1 MYTHTSSDTHAR
13 RRPVPHPQ
21 AGEVLF
27 DLDQEATVN
36 AWTDQLVD
44 DDMQYTPKR
53 PATSASKRFT
63 STGARQRDGAEADNL
78 LEDCSVTEPL
88 SVNGGQWA
96 QQWADETT
104 SIKDTLAEVMMPCI
118 RVAAPLGREALD
130 TLRTRGAAWAEY
142 LQGPQ
147 RNAVSI
153 YPAKEPYANP
163 APAMRMLSKRKPASG
178 DPLSPVL
185 RPQTTTNRFSTFGSS
200 LKNIITS
207 ALVLEDDPIDTRAS
221 TGHCCGP
228 ATPRG
233 QPSAHYISSQTGQP
247 TASLRRRGGGEC
259 EELERPRGTSEPT
272 LAQAV
277 SIRVIVHSV
286 QKTDTLAGICL
297 KYGIKPAALRKANKL
312 WATDSIHL
320 RDQLYIPVHQCDSR
334 EVHLYN
340 TVMMNV
346 ESPFYRGDEITSTLG
361 QSVTSRTSCDSSP
374 STASNGIP
382 GARRDSWVSLP
393 ASPTSI
399 CSVRE
404 QPPLSSSTQ
413 PAVAAPLD
421 IRSVP
426 VNSLKYF
433 TPGPHAK

>member
-13 RRPVPHPQ
+13 RRPVPHAQ
-21 AGEVLF
+21 TGQVLF

-36 AWTDQLVD
+36 DWSDQLVD
-44 DDMQYTPKR
+44 DDLHYTPKP
-53 PATSASKRFT
+53 PAVASSKRFT
-63 STGARQRDGAEADNL
+63 NTRPRQQGGAEADTL
-78 LEDCSVTEPL
+78 LGDYSGTESL
-88 SVNGGQWA
+88 SANRGHWA
-96 QQWADETT
+96 QQWADETA
-104 SIKDTLAEVMMPCI
+104 SIKDSLAEVVMPCI

-130 TLRTRGAAWAEY
+130 TLRTQGAVWSEY

-147 RNAVSI
+147 RNTVSI
-153 YPAKEPYANP
+153 YPTKEPYASP
-163 APAMRMLSKRKPASG
+163 APTMRMLSKRKPASV

-185 RPQTTTNRFSTFGSS
+185 KPQTATNRLSTFGSS

-207 ALVLEDDPIDTRAS
+207 ALVPEDDPFDSRAS
-221 TGHCCGP
+221 AGHRSGP

-233 QPSAHYISSQTGQP
+233 QSSARYTSYQVGQP
-247 TASLRRRGGGEC
+247 MTSLRRRGGMES

-272 LAQAV
+272 PAQV
-277 SIRVIVHSV
+277 GSIRVIIHPV
-286 QKTDTLAGICL
+286 QKTDTLAGVCL
-297 KYGIKPAALRKANKL
+297 KYGIRPAALRKANKL

-346 ESPFYRGDEITSTLG
+346 ESPFYRSDDVTSTQG

-374 STASNGIP
+374 STASNGISHT
-382 GARRDSWVSLP
+382 RRDSWVSLP

-399 CSVRE
+399 GSE
-404 QPPLSSSTQ
+404 QPPRSSTAQ
-413 PAVAAPLD
+413 PAVTAPLD

-426 VNSLKYF
+426 VNCLKYF
-433 TPGPHAK
+433 MSGPQAK